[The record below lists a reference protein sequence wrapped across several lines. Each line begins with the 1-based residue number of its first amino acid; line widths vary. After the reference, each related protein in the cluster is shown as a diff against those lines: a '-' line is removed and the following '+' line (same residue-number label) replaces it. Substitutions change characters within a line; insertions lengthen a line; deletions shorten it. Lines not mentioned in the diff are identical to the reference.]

1 MKMHK
6 NIGTNRM
13 DVFFAFKPTSFEQVK
28 ETRATGHPATRQIVA
43 ITQAIRFTPAQY
55 DAFVADF
62 FQPLPFL
69 SGRGGPQDCL
79 LVQAQGRP
87 SLVVNSEGY
96 DYARYVAMI

>member
-1 MKMHK
+1 MS
-6 NIGTNRM
+6 RQEE
-13 DVFFAFKPTSFEQVK
+13 VYFALKPTSLEQV
-28 ETRATGHPATRQIVA
+28 RQVRDAQHPANRQIVT
-43 ITQAIRFTPAQY
+43 ITQAIRFTPDQY

-79 LVQAQGRP
+79 LVLAQERP
-87 SLVVNSEGY
+87 TLVVNSEGY